1 MGNKLTEI
9 ITLDG
14 PAASGKSTLA
24 SKIADKVGGFYI
36 NTGDMYRTL
45 TWMITEKDLDLEADR
60 TTIISLLKEL
70 YIHYEK
76 CDANHMQLICDGK
89 PVDQKKIRNPEIT
102 KKVSQVAAIPE
113 VRDWMVKCQR
123 KCTEVGLV
131 VMEGRDIG
139 TVVFPDAHY
148 KFFVTA
154 SPLVRAQRRLSQD
167 GEVTENATVE
177 KVAADIAKRDELD
190 MNREIAPL
198 KQADDAIFVD
208 TSDLTIDQAVDQIV
222 NFVNEKKSSVHA

>member
-1 MGNKLTEI
+1 MTEI

-24 SKIADKVGGFYI
+24 AMIADKVGGFYI

-45 TWMITEKDLDLEADR
+45 TWIISEKKLDLTEDLGQ
-60 TTIISLLKEL
+60 IVELLQEL

-76 CDANHMQLICDGK
+76 CDENHMQLICEGK
-89 PVDQKKIRNPEIT
+89 PVEQSKIRNPEVT
-102 KKVSQVAAIPE
+102 KNVSAVAAIPE

-123 KCTEVGLV
+123 KCSEVGLV

-139 TVVFPDAHY
+139 TVVFPEANY

-154 SPLVRAQRRLSQD
+154 SPEVRARRRLAQD
-167 GEVTENATVE
+167 GEVVEGATVE
-177 KVAADIAKRDELD
+177 KVAADIARRDELD
-190 MNREIAPL
+190 MNRSIAPL
-198 KQADDAIFVD
+198 KQADDAEFID
-208 TSDLTIDQAVDQIV
+208 TSELTVDQAVDKIVEIV
-222 NFVNEKKSSVHA
+222 NHKKKLLHA